1 MFRRRNNIIKQ
12 AGRRL
17 APDSKQLKAIFQDF
31 FPNPASESKHRQQP
45 DINSGDNPRANKQKK
60 KRNESYYRD
69 KLAKSLNGQTE
80 VKVPS
85 GRIDILT
92 SNQIIE
98 VKHIKKWNAALGQVI
113 TYGYHYPNHQKRIHL
128 FGVENNSSKILLIQK
143 QCQEQNIIATFES

>member
-1 MFRRRNNIIKQ
+1 MFRRRNNIVKQ
-12 AGRRL
+12 AGKRL
-17 APDSKQLKAIFQDF
+17 APDSKQLEALIKKLWSDAVKDI
-31 FPNPASESKHRQQP
+31 KHQQQ
-45 DINSGDNPRANKQKK
+45 DINLGDIPKVNKPKK

-92 SNQIIE
+92 RNQIIE
-98 VKHIKKWNAALGQVI
+98 VKHIKKWNAALGQII

-128 FGVENNSSKILLIQK
+128 FGVEKNSSKIPLIIK
-143 QCQEQNIIATFES
+143 QCQEQNIIATFEE

>member
-1 MFRRRNNIIKQ
+1 MFRRRNNIVKQ
-12 AGRRL
+12 AGKRL
-17 APDSKQLKAIFQDF
+17 APDSKQLKTIFQDLF
-31 FPNPASESKHRQQP
+31 SNPASEQKYQQP
-45 DINSGDNPRANKQKK
+45 NINSGNNSKVNKPKK

-69 KLAKSLNGQTE
+69 KLAKSLNGRTE

-98 VKHIKKWNAALGQVI
+98 VKHIKKWNAALGQII

-128 FGVENNSSKILLIQK
+128 FGVENNSSKILLIKK
-143 QCQEQNIIATFES
+143 QCQEQNIIATFEE

>member
-1 MFRRRNNIIKQ
+1 MFRRRDNIVKQ
-12 AGRRL
+12 AGKRL
-17 APDSKQLKAIFQDF
+17 APDSKQLKTIFQDLF
-31 FPNPASESKHRQQP
+31 SNPAPESQHRQQP
-45 DINSGDNPRANKQKK
+45 GNNSQVNKSRK

-98 VKHIKKWNAALGQVI
+98 VKHIKRWKDAIGQI
-113 TYGYHYPNHQKRIHL
+113 IIYGDSYPNHQKRIHL
-128 FGVENNSSKILLIQK
+128 FGIENNSSMILLIK
-143 QCQEQNIIATFES
+143 EQCQKRNIIATFEE

>member
-1 MFRRRNNIIKQ
+1 MFRRRNNIVKQ

-17 APDSKQLKAIFQDF
+17 APDSKQLKTIFQDF
-31 FPNPASESKHRQQP
+31 FSNPASEQKHQRQ
-45 DINSGDNPRANKQKK
+45 DINLDDNSQVRKPNK

-69 KLAKSLNGQTE
+69 KLAKSLNGRTE

-98 VKHIKKWNAALGQVI
+98 VKHIKRWKDAVGQI
-113 TYGYHYPNHQKRIHL
+113 TIYGDSYPNHQKRIHL
-128 FGVENNSSKILLIQK
+128 FGVENNSSKILLIK
-143 QCQEQNIIATFES
+143 EQCQKRNIIATFEE